1 MLTQVFVTGTDTDAG
16 KTIVSRALLQA
27 LAAQGTQAVGYKPVA
42 TGCVETAGG
51 RCSKDVLTLQAA
63 SAIPLPYSALNVL
76 SLAEDEPCAAPADG
90 TLFSRMAD
98 GLATLKTQAG
108 CVVVEGCG
116 GWRTLLDAQHSYAD
130 WVIARQLPVILVV
143 GIKQGGM
150 NHALLTA
157 DAILNDGLPLL
168 GWVANRINPCL
179 AHYAQTISLL
189 SSHIPAPLLGEIPYL
204 PRPETRE
211 LGHFLDLS
219 RVVY

>member
-1 MLTQVFVTGTDTDAG
+1 MLTQVFVTGTDTDVG

-42 TGCVETAGG
+42 TECTETAEGWH
-51 RCSKDVLTLQAA
+51 SKDVQTLQAA
-63 SAIPLPYSALNVL
+63 STIDLPYEALNVC
-76 SLAEDEPCAAPADG
+76 SLAEDEPYAAPADDA
-90 TLFSRMAD
+90 LLSRMSD
-98 GLATLKTQAG
+98 GLAMLKARAG

-116 GWRTLLDAQHSYAD
+116 GWRTLLDEQHSYAD
-130 WVIARQLPVILVV
+130 WVIAQQLPVILVV

-157 DAILNDGLPLL
+157 QAVINDGLPLL

-179 AHYAQTISLL
+179 AHYAQTIDLL
-189 SSHIPAPLLGEIPYL
+189 SHKIPAPLLGEIPYL
-204 PRPETRE
+204 PRAETRE

-219 RVVY
+219 LLAR